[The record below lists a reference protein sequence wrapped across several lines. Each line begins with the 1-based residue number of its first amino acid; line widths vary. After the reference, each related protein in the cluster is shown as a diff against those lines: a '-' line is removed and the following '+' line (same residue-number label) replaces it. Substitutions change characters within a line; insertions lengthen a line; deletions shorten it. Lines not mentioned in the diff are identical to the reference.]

1 MSMADPLFVTEK
13 QPLEDAKELNAQGL
27 LLSTG
32 CGVPQ
37 DHYLALIHFKKAAQ
51 LGNIDALYNLAV
63 AYEYGLGSGC
73 RSSTSDEVPLESG
86 TAGKSSA

>member
-37 DHYLALIHFKKAAQ
+37 DHYLALIHFKK
-51 LGNIDALYNLAV
+51 G
-63 AYEYGLGSGC
+63 
-73 RSSTSDEVPLESG
+73 
-86 TAGKSSA
+86 